1 MGVTVELSVELSDE
15 FPGSSEGVTAG
26 TSVGMAVGVS
36 VGVTVELSDALP
48 ESSDGTTVGTSVGIT
63 VELSDVLPERSEV
76 SFVAGVP
83 LSVLFKSSDGGTWG
97 ASAGMTVGVSLD
109 EICPASD
116 GVSGDAVVL
125 SVATCAV
132 VVTDTALFPDDVAF
146 VHPRTS
152 ADAAT
157 TSIDRTINSLFFNLS
172 PLTR

>member
-36 VGVTVELSDALP
+36 VGVTVELSDPLP
-48 ESSDGTTVGTSVGIT
+48 ESSDGTAVGVSVGIT
-63 VELSDVLPERSEV
+63 VELSPERSEV
-76 SFVAGVP
+76 SFVAGTP
-83 LSVLFKSSDGGTWG
+83 LSVLFRSSDGGTWG
-97 ASAGMTVGVSLD
+97 ASAGRTVGVSVGAT
-109 EICPASD
+109 CPASD
-116 GVSGDAVVL
+116 DMSGDAAVVL
-125 SVATCAV
+125 SVATWAV
-132 VVTDTALFPDDVAF
+132 VVTDTGLFPDVVAF